1 MKLNSTSKL
10 RIVTIAL
17 VMVLTSGIGTFATL
31 HSYDISRAKIDAQI
45 NGTIMD
51 AVEARNQ
58 ELSAALFHIDEFSLD
73 FTLALLSRDGSATI
87 IKDSTVP
94 LFDAISLD
102 EAAQATESVQSA
114 KGITQF
120 RYRSLL
126 ISGGDYLLIAASSN
140 EAVRSLKG
148 DLLSVL
154 LITLL
159 ASLMAFA
166 FLSLFMRRLKRRDDV
181 DALRRMQEFLGDASH
196 ELRTPLT
203 VIKGYVE
210 MLSKGQMSAEEDKSR
225 AFNRVTNEIS
235 RMEALIHD
243 LLLLAELGESAA
255 REQEEIDVSLLL
267 RGYAEDFSTLNPVRE
282 IDIEISDEIFVVGVR
297 DYFTRFIQNALNN
310 ISRHTVTDVPVR
322 ISLAQKGK
330 NVTLIIEDGG
340 NGLPESA
347 YREKV
352 RSLNRFDKSRSRESG
367 GSGLGMSIMA
377 AVVEKLHGQMTLRKS
392 ELGGLAVIAEF
403 THGSRPISR
412 SASRTET

>member
-1 MKLNSTSKL
+1 
-10 RIVTIAL
+10 
-17 VMVLTSGIGTFATL
+17 MVLTSGIGTFATL

-94 LFDAISLD
+94 LFDSISLD

-114 KGITQF
+114 KGITQY

-159 ASLMAFA
+159 ASLVAFA
-166 FLSLFMRRLKRRDDV
+166 FLSLFIRRLKRRDDV

-255 REQEEIDVSLLL
+255 REPEEIDVSLLL

-310 ISRHTVTDVPVR
+310 ISRHTATNVPVR

-412 SASRTET
+412 SASRTER